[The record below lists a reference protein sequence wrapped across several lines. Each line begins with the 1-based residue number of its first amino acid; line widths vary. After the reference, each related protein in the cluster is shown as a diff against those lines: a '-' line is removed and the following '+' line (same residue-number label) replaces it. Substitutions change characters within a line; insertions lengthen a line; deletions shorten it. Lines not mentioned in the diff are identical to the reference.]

1 MFGEFLPV
9 RSMAD
14 RLTPFR
20 LCAASEARKGVEL
33 SGLVSLMDLVAGS
46 LLLVGDRA
54 EKLLGVFFN

>member
-1 MFGEFLPV
+1 
-9 RSMAD
+9 MAD

-33 SGLVSLMDLVAGS
+33 SGLASLMEMVAGS